1 MNLVEIFKQFP
12 TQEDCIQH
20 LEKIKWKGSSFCPY
34 CESNNCTSVAKELR
48 HHCNNCNTSFS
59 ITVNTIF
66 HQTHLP
72 LQKWFLA
79 IALILNAKKGIS
91 SRQLARDLNVSKD
104 TAWSMQM
111 RIRKAMI
118 ETPELLNG
126 VVEMDETYIG
136 ARKPRK
142 ESKDKDDQGNYP
154 KNPRGRGTKNK
165 TPVVGM
171 VQRGGRI
178 IAKMQNQLKFKD
190 LKKTASEHIDFSNTV
205 LMTDDY
211 RGYIPFKNLLT
222 HQTVNHSQKQFAN
235 GIIHTN
241 TIENFW
247 SILKRGITG
256 QYHHLS
262 DKYLNKYITEF
273 CFRYNNRGNDH
284 LFNQLLTNA
293 IGA

>member
-12 TQEDCIQH
+12 TQKECIDY
-20 LEKIKWKGSSFCPY
+20 LENLKWKGEPTCPY
-34 CESNNCTSVAKELR
+34 CKSKKHHSYPSEFRHYCHNCKTSYRV
-48 HHCNNCNTSFS
+48 T
-59 ITVNTIF
+59 IGTIF
-66 HQTHLP
+66 HDTRLP

-79 IALILNAKKGIS
+79 ICLILNAKKGIS
-91 SRQLARDLNVSKD
+91 SRQLARDLDVNKD

-111 RIRKAMI
+111 RVRRAMV
-118 ETPELLNG
+118 ETPSLLTG
-126 VVEMDETYIG
+126 IVEMDETYIG

-171 VQRGGRI
+171 VERGGRV

-190 LKKTASEHIDFSNTV
+190 LKKTASEYIDFSNTV

-211 RGYIPFKNLLT
+211 RGYIPFKHLLT
-222 HQTVNHSQKQFAN
+222 HQTVNHSKKQFAN

-247 SILKRGITG
+247 SILKRGIAG

-273 CFRYNNRGNDH
+273 CFRYNNRTNEN

-293 IGA
+293 IGV